1 MQEFIKKNIYLIFLF
16 IITLSIGFLTFL
28 TFIDKGFIELSD
40 NNLQLLLILNIFL
53 LFLLFVFIFLEI
65 KKAIKNDID
74 KDGLNSNKKYIT
86 YFALF
91 TLIPSLLI
99 SIFSLFLFSFALEK
113 YFDKKVT
120 TVVNNSYEL
129 ARDYVEEVRNKIQSE
144 IVLIAFD
151 LNKSK
156 KFLNDNTDEYKRF
169 LNTQKIIRGVDE
181 IHVINIDKKLL
192 FSTLED
198 DEPYIAPVDKA
209 LNLVLD
215 DDRPLKIINAFE
227 NRSAAIIRLQ
237 NFEDR
242 FLYVVKYLDK
252 NISRYLT
259 ESQEAINFYYTVEEK
274 STGIKISFAI
284 IYIIVVS
291 LLLFI
296 SISIAIR
303 FSSRFF
309 RSINNLILASSSIGE
324 GDLNTKVPE
333 VKTDKDLE
341 ILNKNFNQMIDRLK
355 NQQEKLIIN
364 ERHEAWGSLARKL
377 AHEIKNPLTPIQ
389 LTIDRLKSKY
399 SSQLNENDKDNFKEN
414 LKIINNQIK
423 QIEKLVNEFSDF
435 ARMPKPIFQNNDL
448 VSLMNDN
455 IKLLQELDS
464 TINIKLTKDNQNIF
478 FNCDKE
484 QLSRV
489 FFNLIKNSIESIHQK
504 SEKVSNFNKNIS
516 IELNETDDHISLVI
530 DDNGIGL
537 SLYFY
542 AYLGGHYTSTGTV
555 NQWVNHAGYTSRP
568 DMGTSWW
575 TTSNSSFMLTG
586 VQLEAG
592 NSASDYAHESF
603 IETLNKCKRYFHVLA
618 HNNYVFLGLG
628 MQYYSASIF
637 IDAGPIDMRTT
648 PTFIAKQGVSGAYTY
663 EKLFGNSAQYINAI
677 ALDGKTT
684 RERCIL
690 NINGDASRQGQ
701 AVRISTHYHIL
712 SNNEPHVA
720 LDAELT

>member
-1 MQEFIKKNIYLIFLF
+1 MYEFIKKNIYLIFLF

-28 TFIDKGFIELSD
+28 TFIDKGYIELSD

-53 LFLLFVFIFLEI
+53 LFLLFIFIFLEI

-120 TVVNNSYEL
+120 TVVNNSYQL
-129 ARDYVEEVRNKIQSE
+129 ARDYVDEVRNKIQSE

-151 LNKSK
+151 TNKSK
-156 KFLNDNTDEYKRF
+156 KFLNNNIKEYKRF
-169 LNTQKIIRGVDE
+169 LNTQKLIRGVDE
-181 IHVINIDKKLL
+181 IHIIDIDKKLL
-192 FSTLED
+192 FTTLAD

-215 DDRPLKIINAFE
+215 DDRPLKIINALE
-227 NRSAAIIRLQ
+227 NRSAAIMRLQ

-252 NISRYLT
+252 DISRYLI

-333 VKTDKDLE
+333 LKTDKDLE

-364 ERHEAWGSLARKL
+364 ERHEAWGNLARKL

-399 SSQLNENDKDNFKEN
+399 SSQLNKNDNENFKEN

-448 VSLMNDN
+448 ISLMNDN
-455 IKLLQELDS
+455 IKLLQELDNS
-464 TINIKLTKDNQNIF
+464 INIKFINNDQKIL

-504 SEKVSNFNKNIS
+504 SEKVTNFEKNIA
-516 IELNETDDHISLVI
+516 IELNEINEHINLTI
-530 DDNGIGL
+530 DDTGVGFNNLDTDIKNILNPYFTTKQKGTGLGL
-537 SLYFY
+537 SI
-542 AYLGGHYTSTGTV
+542 V
-555 NQWVNHAGYTSRP
+555 NKIINDH
-568 DMGTSWW
+568 
-575 TTSNSSFMLTG
+575 N
-586 VQLEAG
+586 G
-592 NSASDYAHESF
+592 N
-603 IETLNKCKRYFHVLA
+603 IEFVSKNEGAKIKIK
-618 HNNYVFLGLG
+618 FL
-628 MQYYSASIF
+628 
-637 IDAGPIDMRTT
+637 
-648 PTFIAKQGVSGAYTY
+648 K
-663 EKLFGNSAQYINAI
+663 
-677 ALDGKTT
+677 
-684 RERCIL
+684 
-690 NINGDASRQGQ
+690 
-701 AVRISTHYHIL
+701 
-712 SNNEPHVA
+712 
-720 LDAELT
+720 